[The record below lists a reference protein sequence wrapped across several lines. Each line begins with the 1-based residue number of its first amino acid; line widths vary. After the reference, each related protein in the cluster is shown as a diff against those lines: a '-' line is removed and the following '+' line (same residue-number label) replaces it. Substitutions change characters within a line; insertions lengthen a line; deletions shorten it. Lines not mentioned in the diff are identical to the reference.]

1 MIKKNLI
8 LLSLILTMSANT
20 TPIFA
25 NSINEKLSNNTVYF
39 DEISIANK
47 TLNTLKKQQNK
58 QLKEIESKQVEVDTL
73 FYNKSSAEK
82 NQKETK
88 KRAEKATEDYNKTLN
103 KLENAKELF
112 TNNQN
117 TILHLKNKITQNP
130 TKDTVKEISTLK
142 FKQIKQAKIVTD
154 LESSVNTQA
163 VVTKLTTEKT
173 QKNEYKIDNLQ
184 KEYESKSTELSDS
197 FENKAEIKQEI
208 NNINITVQDSQKKA
222 LELKKNSFDLDEES
236 RKEKEEKYRLPTD
249 EELKLII
256 AENERRKAEEDE
268 AARLAAEEAARI
280 EAEKK
285 AQEEALKK
293 AIGQSIADA
302 ALSKIG
308 APYVWG
314 AQGPNTFDCS
324 GLVWWACK
332 QAGIYFDRTT
342 AAGLSQMGTQISYS
356 QLQPGDIITM
366 NTLGYTSHVVIYI
379 GNSQVVHAPQTGD
392 VVKITSITP
401 TKWNIVNCVR
411 LY

>member
-47 TLNTLKKQQNK
+47 TLDTLKKQQNK

-130 TKDTVKEISTLK
+130 TKDTVK
-142 FKQIKQAKIVTD
+142 D

-163 VVTKLTTEKT
+163 VVTKLTTEQT

-256 AENERRKAEEDE
+256 AENERRKAEEAE

>member
-1 MIKKNLI
+1 M
-8 LLSLILTMSANT
+8 
-20 TPIFA
+20 
-25 NSINEKLSNNTVYF
+25 
-39 DEISIANK
+39 
-47 TLNTLKKQQNK
+47 
-58 QLKEIESKQVEVDTL
+58 
-73 FYNKSSAEK
+73 
-82 NQKETK
+82 
-88 KRAEKATEDYNKTLN
+88 
-103 KLENAKELF
+103 
-112 TNNQN
+112 
-117 TILHLKNKITQNP
+117 
-130 TKDTVKEISTLK
+130 
-142 FKQIKQAKIVTD
+142 
-154 LESSVNTQA
+154 
-163 VVTKLTTEKT
+163 
-173 QKNEYKIDNLQ
+173 
-184 KEYESKSTELSDS
+184 
-197 FENKAEIKQEI
+197 
-208 NNINITVQDSQKKA
+208 
-222 LELKKNSFDLDEES
+222 
-236 RKEKEEKYRLPTD
+236 
-249 EELKLII
+249 
-256 AENERRKAEEDE
+256 
-268 AARLAAEEAARI
+268 AAEEAARI
-280 EAEKK
+280 ESVKK